1 MKYKIALFDL
11 DGTLV
16 DSSLGVTNSVRY
28 ALCKMGEPIPEN
40 LLRFIGPPLTVS
52 FRDFCGFDE
61 EKTDLAIK
69 LYREYYAEK
78 GIYECKAYEGMLELL
93 KELKELGVKTCL
105 ATSKPDIYAT
115 RVVKDKGFLPYLDY
129 LSCASAD
136 EKTLST
142 KEQVVEQAISFVK
155 GDKCDIV
162 MIGDRHFDI
171 NGAKCF
177 GLDSIGVTFGFGSAE
192 ELRTAGA
199 THIAKNPQEIKR
211 IIIQ

>member
-28 ALCKMGEPIPEN
+28 ALEKMNAPIPEN

-78 GIYECKAYEGMLELL
+78 GIYECSAYEGMLELL
-93 KELKELGVKTCL
+93 KDLKDLGVTTCL

-115 RVVKDKGFLPYLDY
+115 RVVRDKGFLPYLDF

-155 GDKCDIV
+155 GD
-162 MIGDRHFDI
+162 RHFDI

-177 GLDSIGVTFGFGSAE
+177 GLDSIGVTFGFGTE
-192 ELRTAGA
+192 DELRSAGA
-199 THIAKNPQEIKR
+199 TYIAKNPQEIKR

>member
-16 DSSLGVTNSVRY
+16 DSSLGVTNSVKY
-28 ALCKMGEPIPEN
+28 ALEKMGEKIPEN

-52 FRDFCGFDE
+52 FREFCGFDE

-69 LYREYYAEK
+69 LYREYYSQK
-78 GIYECKAYEGMLELL
+78 GIYECVAYEGMTELL
-93 KELKELGVKTCL
+93 KELKDLGITTCL

-115 RVVKDKGFLPYLDY
+115 RVVEDKCFLPYLDF

-142 KEQVVEQAISFVK
+142 KEQVIERALSFVGENK
-155 GDKCDIV
+155 SEIV

-177 GLDSIGVTFGFGSAE
+177 GLDSIGVTFGFGSE
-192 ELRTAGA
+192 KELTEAGA
-199 THIAKNPQEIKR
+199 SYIAHNPQDIKR
-211 IIIQ
+211 IIMQ

>member
-16 DSSLGVTNSVRY
+16 DSSLGVTNSIKY
-28 ALCKMGEPIPEN
+28 ALEKMGEKIPEN

-61 EKTDLAIK
+61 KKTDLAIK
-69 LYREYYAEK
+69 LYREYYSQK
-78 GIYECKAYEGMLELL
+78 GIYECVAYEGMLELL
-93 KELKELGVKTCL
+93 KELKKLGVVTCL

-115 RVVKDKGFLPYLDY
+115 RVVEQKGFLPYLDF

-142 KEQVVEQAISFVK
+142 KEQVIEQALSFVK
-155 GDKCDIV
+155 GEKKDIV

-171 NGAKCF
+171 NGAKYF
-177 GLDSIGVTFGFGSAE
+177 EIDSIGVTFGFGSTQ
-192 ELRTAGA
+192 ELYQAGA
-199 THIAKNPQEIKR
+199 TYIANNTQDIKR